1 MGLSKEPDP
10 QQPAEVQRWRKL
22 ERQRLIKDRLALPSK
37 IRRQYGERIAEQLE
51 QATGDVAGLAV
62 SAYWPFR
69 GEPDLRCLLVR
80 LAERG
85 ARTALPVVIARGQ
98 PLVFRHWAPGEPPE
112 RGVWNI
118 PVPRADAEIVLP
130 DVVIAPLVGFDPNC
144 YRLGYGGGFFDRT
157 LAAVQTMPR
166 VFGVGYS
173 QAALATIYPQPRD
186 IPMDVVVTEDK
197 VLSRPGGLKRLTC
210 A

>member
-1 MGLSKEPDP
+1 M
-10 QQPAEVQRWRKL
+10 
-22 ERQRLIKDRLALPSK
+22 
-37 IRRQYGERIAEQLE
+37 
-51 QATGDVAGLAV
+51 
-62 SAYWPFR
+62 
-69 GEPDLRCLLVR
+69 
-80 LAERG
+80 
-85 ARTALPVVIARGQ
+85 
-98 PLVFRHWAPGEPPE
+98 
-112 RGVWNI
+112 WNI
-118 PVPRADAEIVLP
+118 PVPHADAEIVLP

-157 LAAVQTMPR
+157 LAAMQTMPR

-197 VLSRPGGLKRLTC
+197 VLSRPGELKRLTC